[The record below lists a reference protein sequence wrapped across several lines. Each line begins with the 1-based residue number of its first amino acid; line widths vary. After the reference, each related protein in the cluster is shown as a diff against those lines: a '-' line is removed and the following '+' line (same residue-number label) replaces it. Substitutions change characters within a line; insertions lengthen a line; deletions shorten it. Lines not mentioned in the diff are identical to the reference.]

1 LIFRIEGIRF
11 MTEPI
16 SFLLRDLNEEQTV
29 LVETLYEG
37 FELRRG
43 AWPVWQFV
51 DLRLEARKIDAAA
64 VLASLPQV
72 GAAGAREYGLVWS
85 GQNMANEM
93 QSDAIVG
100 LTVAGLRHVQAAG
113 PLVSAFVHLLR
124 LFGEAEQEI
133 VPAPDREVQAT
144 VTSEQVTASVL
155 RDGTLGQSRPPV
167 HATVLKLHG
176 LLSHEPYNPWTG
188 LSQSTGGDHWEVRLS
203 NRLGL
208 IRALRDTAT
217 VEDYVAFVEDWLKPH
232 PVPVVPH
239 VINALDLP
247 NAADYLDV
255 VWKIKTGRR
264 LFKDLHLGSC
274 ARLTQT
280 CDSEDRFNSLTSALA
295 EVLSSVVPPRRTSPG
310 DKPLHTLHE
319 LLPEVLPPE
328 NVARGQD
335 AIAVLLKLTLIRN
348 AQQHSSARDRA
359 LRAVG
364 ELGIALPTRDW
375 GVIWGQMATLA
386 REAFDALREEMQTL
400 PDSSS

>member
-1 LIFRIEGIRF
+1 
-11 MTEPI
+11 MTESI
-16 SFLLRDLNEEQTV
+16 SLLLAGLNKEQGV

-37 FELRRG
+37 FELRG
-43 AWPVWQFV
+43 SAWPVWQFI

-72 GAAGAREYGLVWS
+72 GAARARAYGLVWS

-93 QSDAIVG
+93 QPDAIVG

-124 LFGEAEQEI
+124 RFGEAEQEI
-133 VPAPDREVQAT
+133 VPAPDREVQAV
-144 VTSEQVTASVL
+144 VTSEQVTTSL
-155 RDGTLGQSRPPV
+155 LCEGTLGQSRPHV
-167 HATVLKLHG
+167 QATVLKLHG
-176 LLSHEPYNPWTG
+176 LLSHEPYSPWTV
-188 LSQSTGGDHWEVRLS
+188 LSEGTGGDRWEVRLS

-208 IRALRDTAT
+208 IRGLSDAVT
-217 VEDYVAFVEDWLKPH
+217 VEDYVAYIEDWLKPH
-232 PVPVVPH
+232 PASVIPH

-255 VWKIKTGRR
+255 VWKIKTGKR
-264 LFKDLHLGSC
+264 LFDDLHVGSC

-310 DKPLHTLHE
+310 DKPLRTLHE
-319 LLPEVLPPE
+319 RLPEVLPPE
-328 NVARGQD
+328 NVARGQG
-335 AIAVLLKLTLIRN
+335 AIEVLLKLTLIRN
-348 AQQHSSARDRA
+348 AQQHSNARDRA
-359 LRAVG
+359 LRAAG
-364 ELGIALPTRDW
+364 ELGVAFPARDW
-375 GVIWGQMATLA
+375 GVTWGQMATLA

-400 PDSSS
+400 PDLSKDQGP

>member
-1 LIFRIEGIRF
+1 
-11 MTEPI
+11 MTEPT
-16 SFLLRDLNEEQTV
+16 SHHHLLAGLNEEQTA

-37 FELRRG
+37 FELRG
-43 AWPVWQFV
+43 GTWPVWQFV
-51 DLRLEARKIDAAA
+51 DLKLEAGKIDAAA

-93 QSDAIVG
+93 QPDAIVG
-100 LTVAGLRHVQAAG
+100 LTVAGLGHVRAAG

-124 LFGEAEQEI
+124 LFGEAEREI
-133 VPAPDREVQAT
+133 VPAPDREVHAV
-144 VTSEQVTASVL
+144 VTSEQVTTSLL
-155 RDGTLGQSRPPV
+155 RDGVPGQSESHV
-167 HATVLKLHG
+167 HAIVLKLHG

-188 LSQSTGGDHWEVRLS
+188 LSQSTGGDHWQVRLS

-208 IRALRDTAT
+208 LRALRDTAT
-217 VEDYVAFVEDWLKPH
+217 LEDYVAFVEEWLKPR
-232 PVPVVPH
+232 PVSVVPRL
-239 VINALDLP
+239 INALDLP

-255 VWKIKTGRR
+255 VWKIKTGSR

-310 DKPLHTLHE
+310 DKPLHTLCE
-319 LLPEVLPPE
+319 RLSDVLPAE
-328 NVARGQD
+328 NVDRGQD
-335 AIAVLLKLTLIRN
+335 AVGILLKLTLIRN

-359 LRAVG
+359 LRAAD
-364 ELGIALPTRDW
+364 ELGVALPSWDW
-375 GVIWGQMATLA
+375 GVTWGQVATLA

-400 PDSSS
+400 PDHNS